1 MEWQNELHRF
11 VSHKDTK
18 VHKVFLGVVLLGK
31 IISNNT
37 LTFYTLSFFEQPSIT
52 FAIKLPILLSGIK
65 QLAGQTLW
73 YGVPTIVRRFLG
85 YIMNLTLP
93 LIFAQPAITADLTQV
108 YAIIPFLN
116 IVFTYGLETAYF
128 RFSRDEEQ
136 KNLYS
141 TLSVSLIVSTI
152 FFTVL
157 LFVFKNDIARWANLE
172 QHPEYITWMAG
183 IIFFDSISTLAFAR
197 LRQENRPRRYAFAT
211 VAGVL
216 LNILIVVLFLA
227 IIPKY
232 VQNNPHTF
240 LGTFYNKEIG
250 IGYYLIG
257 NLAGS
262 ILTFLILRKEFAQ
275 IHFRF
280 DAALWKK
287 VMHYAYP
294 LIIVGMGGMVND
306 MLSRLIYQH
315 VVDLPEAGAKHE
327 LGIFGNIYRLAVL
340 ITIMIQAFR
349 MAAEPFFFS
358 QSKDENAPRT
368 YARIMKF
375 FVIACCFMFL
385 LISLYID
392 VVAWFFQAINK
403 PAWID
408 GLNIVPLLALGNI
421 FLGIYYNLSIWYKLT
436 NQNMMGAFITI
447 GGAVITIVLN
457 IWLIPQLHYLGAAL
471 ATFCCYLFMMIVSY
485 TLGQKYYPV
494 PYARKKLI
502 AYLIMVVMLYAMHRG
517 LIRLWDNHWFIL
529 ITATLL
535 LGLFGL
541 FVAKVEKKEL
551 ERMPW
556 IGKLIM
562 KI

>member
-1 MEWQNELHRF
+1 VEWQNELHRF

>member
-1 MEWQNELHRF
+1 
-11 VSHKDTK
+11 
-18 VHKVFLGVVLLGK
+18 
-31 IISNNT
+31 
-37 LTFYTLSFFEQPSIT
+37 
-52 FAIKLPILLSGIK
+52 LSGIK
-65 QLAGQTLW
+65 KLAGQTLW

-93 LIFAQPAITADLTQV
+93 LIFAQPATTADLTQV

-116 IVFTYGLETAYF
+116 VLFTYGLETAYF
-128 RFSRDEEQ
+128 RFSREGDQ
-136 KNLYS
+136 KNLYN
-141 TLSVSLIVSTI
+141 TLSVSLIGSTI
-152 FFTVL
+152 FFTGL
-157 LFVFKNDIARWANLE
+157 LFIFKDNIAQWANLDD
-172 QHPEYITWMAG
+172 HPEYIAWMAA
-183 IIFFDSISTLAFAR
+183 IIFFDAISTLAFAR
-197 LRQENRPRRYAFAT
+197 LRQENRPKRYAFAT

-216 LNILIVVLFLA
+216 LNILVVALFLA

-232 VQNNPHTF
+232 VQNNPLSF
-240 LGTFYNKEIG
+240 LGTFYNKNIG

-262 ILTFLILRKEFAQ
+262 ILTFIILRKEFSQ
-275 IHFRF
+275 IRFHF
-280 DAALWKK
+280 DVVLWKK

-315 VVDLPEAGAKHE
+315 VVDLPEQQAKHE

-349 MAAEPFFFS
+349 MAAEPFFFNE
-358 QSKDENAPRT
+358 SKEENAPRT

-385 LISLYID
+385 FISLYID
-392 VVAWFFQAINK
+392 VFAWFFQAINK
-403 PAWID
+403 PAWVE

-421 FLGIYYNLSIWYKLT
+421 FLGVYYNLSIWYKLT
-436 NQNMMGAFITI
+436 NKNMMGATITI
-447 GGAVITIVLN
+447 AGAVITIVLN
-457 IWLIPQLHYLGAAL
+457 ILLIPKWHYLGAAI
-471 ATFCCYLFMMIVSY
+471 ATFCCYLFMMIASY
-485 TLGQKYYPV
+485 LLGQKHYPV

-502 AYLIMVVMLYAMHRG
+502 AYIGIVIILYLLHRG
-517 LIRLWDNHWFIL
+517 LIRAWDNRWFTL
-529 ITATLL
+529 STATLFL
-535 LGLFGL
+535 CLFSF
-541 FVAKVEKKEL
+541 FVAKIEKKEL
-551 ERMPW
+551 ERIPF